1 MDGMRVTVKDAYS
14 GVVEGGGGGSLRNLS
29 KTS

>member
-1 MDGMRVTVKDAYS
+1 MVDGV
-14 GVVEGGGGGSLRNLS
+14 GGNSKRGLNWSDGGWESLRNLS